1 MADPFNIEIIGA
13 INYEPNPAN
22 PSEPQ
27 KNVEISKFDK
37 KWEWNFW
44 YSPDNGSCTKT
55 KGLI

>member
-37 KWEWNFW
+37 KWE
-44 YSPDNGSCTKT
+44 
-55 KGLI
+55 